1 MIKLKDLL
9 TEVKDLK
16 KYPLDV
22 QKEYNKLLNAFGQ
35 VFADRYLERYDE
47 DNEPSEPGLK
57 QQIYDKLKLAKQNT
71 AKEIKQ
77 KKFGSDKYP
86 TILLKH
92 FGIELRKLGKITDAQ
107 LNQLINKEGIKTIWQ
122 ETDFVFKIFNKQKK

>member
-1 MIKLKDLL
+1 MIKLKDIL
-9 TEVKDLK
+9 TEAKDLK

-35 VFADRYLERYDE
+35 AFADRYLERYDE
-47 DNEPSEPGLK
+47 DNESSEPGLK

-86 TILLKH
+86 TVLLKH

-122 ETDFVFKIFNKQKK
+122 ETEFVFKLFNKQKK